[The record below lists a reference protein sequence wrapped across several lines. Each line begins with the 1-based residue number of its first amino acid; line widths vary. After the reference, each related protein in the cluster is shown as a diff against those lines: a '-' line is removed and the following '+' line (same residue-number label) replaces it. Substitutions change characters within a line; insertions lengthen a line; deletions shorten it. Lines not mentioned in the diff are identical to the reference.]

1 MDIVLSDAF
10 VRVDNTPRVSCMVA
24 LVLGDHRMTKD
35 GNHRSNTSNKVNAGL
50 FAHYSSR

>member
-10 VRVDNTPRVSCMVA
+10 VRIDDTPGDSCMVP

-35 GNHRSNTSNKVNAGL
+35 GNHRSNTSNKVNTGL